1 MGFEFKEGT
10 GIKVAAQ
17 AAAGLW
23 ATGQAIGAQ
32 INYKN
37 KMNQI
42 NEFERQQII
51 NPYQNLSNP
60 FENLQVATK
69 AAQIKADQTDI
80 ALANTLDAVRKSSA
94 GGATALAQAALA
106 SKQGIAADIEKQ
118 EVQNAR
124 LRAQGQLQVDIARGR
139 GQAFAF
145 GVQEKREKQE
155 LDRLQAQ
162 ADFALA
168 QRNFSTQ
175 SALGSLGDI
184 GNTLASSMVPPKI
197 GNVENTMK
205 DLMSNIP
212 DASLK
217 QGTIVDPV
225 TGKTTKTPTSKDDI
239 SLLPDNLTIDPTLYA
254 PDDYITGGSLP
265 VFGAP
270 DDNTIMGTMNRLSK
284 QFPDLTAKELS
295 ALALELTK

>member
-69 AAQIKADQTDI
+69 AAEIKADQTDI

-118 EVQNAR
+118 EAQNAR
-124 LRAQGQLQVDIARGR
+124 LRAQGQLQVDIAKGR

-162 ADFALA
+162 ADLALA
-168 QRNFSTQ
+168 QRGVSTQ
-175 SALGSLGDI
+175 AAIGALGDI
-184 GNTLASSMVPPKI
+184 GTTLASGIVPPKI
-197 GNVENTMK
+197 GEVTSGVDMDILKKGLTEAEKSQMIK
-205 DLMSNIP
+205 NIQLDEIQAEDDFDQQIIEDITFDEP
-212 DASLK
+212 
-217 QGTIVDPV
+217 
-225 TGKTTKTPTSKDDI
+225 TKTVQSGIDSRVDMNALNSPVELVRMLEKQRLINEGIPVPTG
-239 SLLPDNLTIDPTLYA
+239 Y
-254 PDDYITGGSLP
+254 
-265 VFGAP
+265 
-270 DDNTIMGTMNRLSK
+270 
-284 QFPDLTAKELS
+284 
-295 ALALELTK
+295 

>member
-51 NPYQNLSNP
+51 NPYQNLTNP

-69 AAQIKADQTDI
+69 AAEIKADQTDI

-139 GQAFAF
+139 GKAFAF

-184 GNTLASSMVPPKI
+184 GNTLASGIVPPKI
-197 GNVENTMK
+197 ENVEDTMK
-205 DLMSNIP
+205 KLMSSVP
-212 DASLK
+212 DDSN
-217 QGTIVDPV
+217 QGTIIDPV
-225 TGKTTKTPTSKDDI
+225 TGKTKKTPTSKDDL
-239 SLLPDNLTIDPTLYA
+239 SLLPDDLTIELAPAPADFLPAKTVQSGIDPRVDMNALNS
-254 PDDYITGGSLP
+254 PVELVRMLEKQRLINEGIPVPTGY
-265 VFGAP
+265 
-270 DDNTIMGTMNRLSK
+270 
-284 QFPDLTAKELS
+284 
-295 ALALELTK
+295 